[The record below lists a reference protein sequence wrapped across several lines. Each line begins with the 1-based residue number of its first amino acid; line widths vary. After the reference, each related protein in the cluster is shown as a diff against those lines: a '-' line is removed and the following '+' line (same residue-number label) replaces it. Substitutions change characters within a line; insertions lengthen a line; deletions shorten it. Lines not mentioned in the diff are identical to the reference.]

1 VVAAIWTPVIA
12 QIVVFSLAIVVIRL
26 MPDGFAGRKK
36 R

>member
-1 VVAAIWTPVIA
+1 VAAAIWTPVVA

-26 MPDGFAGRKK
+26 LPDGVTGRWK